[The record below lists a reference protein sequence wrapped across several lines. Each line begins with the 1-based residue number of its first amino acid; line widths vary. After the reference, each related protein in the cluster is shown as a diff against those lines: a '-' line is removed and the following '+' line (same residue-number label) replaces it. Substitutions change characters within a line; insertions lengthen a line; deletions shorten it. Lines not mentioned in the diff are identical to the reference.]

1 VRNEIPEDWD
11 IDDVVSIAQDV
22 CNSQMPSDLAALY
35 NMCKG
40 KNGLTS
46 HPPIGKPDTHGEEE
60 CRVTEVIESLKRV
73 QIPSHQLDKLGMDVK
88 WAERVS
94 PDFVRSV
101 ISMADK
107 HKALLKELSKK

>member
-1 VRNEIPEDWD
+1 
-11 IDDVVSIAQDV
+11 
-22 CNSQMPSDLAALY
+22 M
-35 NMCKG
+35 
-40 KNGLTS
+40 
-46 HPPIGKPDTHGEEE
+46 
-60 CRVTEVIESLKRV
+60 TEVIESLKRV
-73 QIPSHQLDKLGMDVK
+73 QIPLHQLDKLGMDVK

>member
-1 VRNEIPEDWD
+1 
-11 IDDVVSIAQDV
+11 
-22 CNSQMPSDLAALY
+22 
-35 NMCKG
+35 MCKG
-40 KNGLTS
+40 DKGLTS
-46 HPPIGKPDTHGEEE
+46 HPPVGKRDTHGEEE
-60 CRVTEVIESLKRV
+60 RRVTEVIESLKRV
-73 QIPSHQLDKLGMDVK
+73 QIPLHQLDKLGMDVK